1 MFQSKVDVLFRLNVM
16 CWCTS
21 EVCKHSICAIVMAA
35 AIIYAILG
43 SERFTGAFAR
53 KVYEQMV
60 ALIQCRSVELYYQNF

>member
-1 MFQSKVDVLFRLNVM
+1 
-16 CWCTS
+16 
-21 EVCKHSICAIVMAA
+21 MAA